1 MAFLISRVLFLLLSP
16 FASAAVT
23 AQIEASD
30 TSLTVAAPPSM
41 GSGQNSARHSFQLPV
56 LPQLSSPGNSGA
68 SLHFAAASSTD
79 PAESPGAAGAASIAG
94 RAAAAAPAGALAA
107 GLLQLLQMVQELQ
120 AYLNID
126 SPVSSAGSATPSDA
140 ARAASPEGQQHQQ
153 QEEGAAC
160 SSRVRPRTPLQLLR
174 SSQASQ
180 WWHGQL
186 TVHMALH
193 VGPLTAGVV
202 GRRRPRYRLMGP
214 ALQVCR
220 QACWQ
225 APPNRTVATCS
236 AADLLTASG
245 VQGLKRLS
253 GSSGGTVSMPEL
265 QLWVLSSSCSL
276 TGQQHL
282 PGGGVPAAA
291 PGATTAGLL
300 QQAAAA
306 LAATSGTRAAAGVA
320 KPAASLLFGSPALP
334 ADGAGSLRTP
344 ATSAAVTNHQPQ
356 QQAALGSG
364 AFMVAQPSGADL
376 PPLPLDPA
384 VQQSQEL
391 LMQELSVLAQQ
402 LTAACAGPQAGMQVP
417 WEQCLPANGV
427 LGQPAATGVTLNCD
441 PAGQQAAAAA
451 PGVST
456 AASAFVSTCAEPA
469 ARSSEVV
476 SASLSLTDWQASPKV
491 ASAQAGLQDSRV
503 PVVAGVGSGPV
514 LLQSAAGGG
523 LPPGLQLGA
532 AEMQQINLLHQ
543 ELAALQQQLSSA
555 FVGGWGAAN
564 GSGNALLQQ
573 HMLMYSA
580 AGMPQRYCSYPL
592 QNLKP
597 RSSLEAPGSSAA
609 GSSATPAGVWSMAS
623 DAPAAAAAMGNG
635 LHSSSASSS
644 GRSSG
649 AGSSAAVD
657 WSKQSGG
664 NAAQGG
670 GAKGRPRGQL
680 FGQLL
685 FRRRSGRQQQ
695 EPQRPS

>member
-1 MAFLISRVLFLLLSP
+1 M
-16 FASAAVT
+16 
-23 AQIEASD
+23 QIEASD

-56 LPQLSSPGNSGA
+56 LPQLSSPGHSGA
-68 SLHFAAASSTD
+68 SLHFAAASSAD

-107 GLLQLLQMVQELQ
+107 GLLQLLQMAQELQ

-140 ARAASPEGQQHQQ
+140 ARAASPQEQQHQQ
-153 QEEGAAC
+153 QEEGAAR
-160 SSRVRPRTPLQLLR
+160 SSRVRPRTPLQLLH
-174 SSQASQ
+174 SQASQ
-180 WWHGQL
+180 CWHGQL

-225 APPNRTVATCS
+225 APPNRTVATSS

-245 VQGLKRLS
+245 VQGLKQLS
-253 GSSGGTVSMPEL
+253 GSTGGTASMPEL

-276 TGQQHL
+276 PGQQHL
-282 PGGGVPAAA
+282 PGGGVPATA
-291 PGATTAGLL
+291 PGTTTAGLL

-306 LAATSGTRAAAGVA
+306 LAATSGTRAAASAGVA

-334 ADGAGSLRTP
+334 ADGGGSLRAP
-344 ATSAAVTNHQPQ
+344 ASSAAATNHQPQ
-356 QQAALGSG
+356 RQAALGSG

-402 LTAACAGPQAGMQVP
+402 LTATCAGPQAGMQVP
-417 WEQCLPANGV
+417 WGQCLPANGV
-427 LGQPAATGVTLNCD
+427 LGQPAASGFTLNCD

-451 PGVST
+451 PAVST
-456 AASAFVSTCAEPA
+456 AAAAFMSTCAEPA
-469 ARSSEVV
+469 AGSSEVV

-514 LLQSAAGGG
+514 LLESAAGGG
-523 LPPGLQLGA
+523 LPPGLRLGA

-555 FVGGWGAAN
+555 FMGGWGAPD
-564 GSGNALLQQ
+564 GSGSALLQQ

-580 AGMPQRYCSYPL
+580 AGMPQQYCSYPL

-597 RSSLEAPGSSAA
+597 QFSLEAPGSSAA
-609 GSSATPAGVWSMAS
+609 GSSATPAWVWSMPS
-623 DAPAAAAAMGNG
+623 DAPAAATAMGNG

-644 GRSSG
+644 DRSSG
-649 AGSSAAVD
+649 VGSSAAAD
-657 WSKQSGG
+657 SSKQSSGS
-664 NAAQGG
+664 AAQGG
-670 GAKGRPRGQL
+670 GAKGRPRAQL